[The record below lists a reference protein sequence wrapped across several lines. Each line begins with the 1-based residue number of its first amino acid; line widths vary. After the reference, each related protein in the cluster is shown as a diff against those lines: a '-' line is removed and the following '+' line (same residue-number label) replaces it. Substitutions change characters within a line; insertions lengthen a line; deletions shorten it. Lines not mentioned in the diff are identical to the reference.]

1 MTERHPVV
9 ERYLAHLEGAIGGLE
24 PADRGEVLQ
33 EIRNHIAEA
42 AVAGKPIDVILGSLG
57 PADALGRAY
66 AIELLL
72 HPPKDRPRPASERW
86 LRIVGLMVVLSI
98 PTLVAVT
105 VLGAVGIT
113 FVASGALVFVVGLL
127 EMFRIQLPWVQTGR
141 LPPVFFVVVGPVI
154 AAVGGFALVG
164 LRLYVRFVVRAV
176 RAVRPAVSPANRASS
191 LAART

>member
-9 ERYLAHLEGAIGGLE
+9 ERYLTHLEAAIAALD

-42 AVAGKPIDVILGSLG
+42 AAAGKPIDAVLGALG

-72 HPPKDRPRPASERW
+72 HPPKDRGRPASERW
-86 LRIVGLMVVLSI
+86 LRIVGLIVVLSI

-105 VLGAVGIT
+105 VLGSVGIT
-113 FVASGALVFVVGLL
+113 FVASGVLDRKSVV
-127 EMFRIQLPWVQTGR
+127 
-141 LPPVFFVVVGPVI
+141 
-154 AAVGGFALVG
+154 
-164 LRLYVRFVVRAV
+164 
-176 RAVRPAVSPANRASS
+176 
-191 LAART
+191 

>member
-9 ERYLAHLEGAIGGLE
+9 ERYLTHLEGAIGELD
-24 PADRGEVLQ
+24 PADRREVLQ

-42 AVAGKPIDVILGSLG
+42 AAAGKPIDVVLGALG

-72 HPPKDRPRPASERW
+72 HPPKNRRRPASDRW
-86 LRIVGLMVVLSI
+86 LRIVGLVVALSI

-105 VLGAVGIT
+105 VLGSVGIT
-113 FVASGALVFVVGLL
+113 FVASGVLVFVVGLL
-127 EMFRIQLPWVQTGR
+127 EMFRIHLPWVQTGR

-154 AAVGGFALVG
+154 AVIGLFALVG
-164 LRLYVRFVVRAV
+164 LRYYVRFVVRAV
-176 RAVRPAVSPANRASS
+176 RSVRPAMNSADRDSS
-191 LAART
+191 LPART